1 MVESKFV
8 IVTTLCYFGI
18 AGVIFFVCCCAWTRH
33 RRKGHRGFHS
43 QQRNSQTRRQ
53 FHRPVQPP
61 QYHTPSTPVTYSA
74 PRPGTHF
81 EDEMQNRTEGNTYY
95 HGSQRYNAVDRNN
108 LYPQV
113 NVRYQPDSVFAG
125 YPGGNLYTSVNITTG
140 MHAEQMTT
148 RGETNTN
155 LLQGRSIENCSEES
169 SRFDGNDSVLA
180 DTDDKNSIS
189 IASSRKRSGSLNSDK
204 EVESDS
210 VSSGE
215 ASHFQEIS
223 PPEERCQN

>member
-140 MHAEQMTT
+140 MHAEQMIT

-155 LLQGRSIENCSEES
+155 RLQGRSIENCSEES